1 MRILWGI
8 RVNVG
13 HHSAM
18 KPHTMTPGD
27 IIVNA
32 VIRASALAGV
42 EIDDDGVIFIWE
54 ANAPEQI
61 EAALAEA
68 GWELVRIRR

>member
-1 MRILWGI
+1 
-8 RVNVG
+8 
-13 HHSAM
+13 M
-18 KPHTMTPGD
+18 KPYLDTPGD
-27 IIVNA
+27 IVVNA

-42 EIDDDGVIFIWE
+42 ELDDDGVIFIWE

-68 GWELVRIRR
+68 GWELRRIHK

>member
-1 MRILWGI
+1 
-8 RVNVG
+8 
-13 HHSAM
+13 M

-68 GWELVRIRR
+68 GWELVRIRH